1 MKRQIKTFLRN
12 KLQQQQQQ
20 QKHLT
25 FLWMQLVNL
34 PCQ

>member
-25 FLWMQLVNL
+25 SLGMQLVNL